1 MFARVRKAALACVA
15 ASAIALTGCTASG
28 WQPNVPPA
36 AGAQSELTQAQGN
49 GTGASDKA
57 RNVLF
62 VVDDEGKGLLAGT
75 VASVKGTEVQA
86 IHYAP
91 EMPDGSFG
99 EPSQLDFQAT
109 VGAHG
114 AARFEDGPV
123 TVENPGLT
131 RGRNARVVIELSTG
145 AIQLEVPVYANTH
158 ADFEELWENTQS

>member
-36 AGAQSELTQAQGN
+36 AGVQGELAVTQGN
-49 GTGASDKA
+49 GAAASEKA

-75 VASVKGTEVQA
+75 VASVDGTQVQA

-91 EMPDGSFG
+91 EKPDGSFG
-99 EPSQLDFQAT
+99 EPSTLDFQAT
-109 VGAHG
+109 VPADGT
-114 AARFEDGPV
+114 ARFEEKPV
-123 TVENPGLT
+123 TVKNADLT
-131 RGRNARVVIELSTG
+131 PGRNARVVIELSTG
-145 AIQLEVPVYANTH
+145 SIPLEVPVYSNTH
-158 ADFEELWENTQS
+158 PDFEKLWETTQS

>member
-86 IHYAP
+86 IQYAP

-123 TVENPGLT
+123 TVENADLT
-131 RGRNARVVIELSTG
+131 PGRNARVVIELSTG

-158 ADFEELWENTQS
+158 ADFEELWKNTQS

>member
-1 MFARVRKAALACVA
+1 MFARVRKAAVACVA

-28 WQPNVPPA
+28 WQQNVPPA
-36 AGAQSELTQAQGN
+36 AGAQGELAVTQSNGAAASE
-49 GTGASDKA
+49 KA

-75 VASVKGTEVQA
+75 VASVDGTEVHA

-91 EMPDGSFG
+91 EMEDGSFG
-99 EPSQLDFQAT
+99 EPGQLDFQAT

-131 RGRNARVVIELSTG
+131 PGRNARVVIELSTG

-158 ADFEELWENTQS
+158 PDFEELWENAQS

>member
-15 ASAIALTGCTASG
+15 ASALALTGCTASG

-86 IHYAP
+86 IQYAP

-123 TVENPGLT
+123 TVENADLT
-131 RGRNARVVIELSTG
+131 PGRNARVVIELSTG

-158 ADFEELWENTQS
+158 ADFEELWKNTQS